1 MLNDKR
7 TIIKRKLAKPI
18 KQRIRSNY
26 QREKNIIGISLH
38 RIPFR
43 YLVNFYLYS
52 PSRKKKKKKMKN
64 LREKGG
70 GTREIYIYV
79 YKRDVDWIEQ
89 R

>member
-1 MLNDKR
+1 
-7 TIIKRKLAKPI
+7 
-18 KQRIRSNY
+18 
-26 QREKNIIGISLH
+26 
-38 RIPFR
+38 
-43 YLVNFYLYS
+43 
-52 PSRKKKKKKMKN
+52 MKN

>member
-18 KQRIRSNY
+18 KQRICSNY

-52 PSRKKKKKKMKN
+52 PSRRKKKMKN